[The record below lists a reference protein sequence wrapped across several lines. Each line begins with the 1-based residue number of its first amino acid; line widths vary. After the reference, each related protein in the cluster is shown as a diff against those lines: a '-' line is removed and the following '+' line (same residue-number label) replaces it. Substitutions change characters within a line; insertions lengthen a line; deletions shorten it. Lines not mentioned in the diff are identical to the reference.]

1 MGRIKVLERKVKR
14 KNKNTE
20 YYCTKKERILSDKF
34 NKQGYKIILLWK
46 DNISKGFLV
55 HRLIAM
61 TFIDNPNNYPIVNH
75 IDEVK
80 SNNSVSNLEWC
91 TNSYNVL
98 YSKNFRN
105 SVEKCKRAVDQYDL
119 DFNYIRTFDSIIEA
133 TKFLGKSKSTPIV
146 LCLKHKNNARTA
158 FGYVWTYSGEEP
170 DKGYIKGRRNNK
182 PIEQYDLDGN
192 LINVFSS
199 RAEVDK
205 YLGKVASGVSNC
217 CNGKGKTAY
226 GYKWKYKE

>member
-1 MGRIKVLERKVKR
+1 VLERKIKR

-20 YYCTKKERILSDKF
+20 YYCTKKEKIISDKF
-34 NKQGYKIILLWK
+34 NHQGYKVVLLWK

-55 HRLIAM
+55 HRLIAL
-61 TFIDNPNNYPIVNH
+61 TFIENPNNYPIVNH
-75 IDEVK
+75 KDEIK
-80 SNNSVSNLEWC
+80 SNNCVNNLEWC

-98 YSKNFRN
+98 YSKNFKN
-105 SVEKCKRAVDQYDL
+105 SVEKCKKAIDQYDL
-119 DFNYIRTFDSIIEA
+119 EFNYIRSFDSIIEA
-133 TKFLGKSKSTPIV
+133 TKFLGKNKSTPII

-170 DKGYIKGRRNNK
+170 DKEYVKGRRNNK

-192 LINVFSS
+192 LINVFSC

-205 YLGKVASGVSNC
+205 YLGKIASGVSNC